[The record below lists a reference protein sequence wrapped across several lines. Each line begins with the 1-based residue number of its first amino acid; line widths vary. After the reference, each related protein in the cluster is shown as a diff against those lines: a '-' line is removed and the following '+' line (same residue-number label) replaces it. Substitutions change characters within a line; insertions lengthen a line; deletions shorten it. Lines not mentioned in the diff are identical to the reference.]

1 MEATIKDGKII
12 IPIYYAVENSQL
24 YFDMEQIEYQFLQMM
39 ILLKGNTIDEMD
51 VDGKLQIK
59 NFKNVQIYMATKHH
73 IDKIKMAILI

>member
-12 IPIYYAVENSQL
+12 IPIYYFVENSKL

-59 NFKNVQIYMATKHH
+59 NFKN
-73 IDKIKMAILI
+73 

>member
-59 NFKNVQIYMATKHH
+59 NFKNV
-73 IDKIKMAILI
+73 